1 MTICF
6 ILMFNSAVFKKL
18 EKRDFRTLLG
28 IEAGMKSH
36 QWVPLEM
43 ISEFAKLRDKEVSY
57 RINRLLELG
66 VIKKTIV
73 PYEGCKIY
81 FKGYD
86 MLALGML
93 TKRGLSAIGERIGVG
108 KESVVYEGIYNDKP
122 AILKFHRA
130 GQTSFKQVTRQRDT
144 GSRGHWIFIAGRA
157 AWREHEALVALHGSV
172 AVPICIDYNRHVVV
186 MSLAPGV
193 ELSKTTVD
201 EPGWFLD
208 QIIEQVRK
216 TYEAGFIHSDLS
228 EYNVFVSPDG
238 VEIIDWPGYVTTK
251 HPQADHLLDRDVK
264 NILTIFNRKYGTVR
278 DHKHVVDYIKTIFSQ
293 KIE

>member
-1 MTICF
+1 
-6 ILMFNSAVFKKL
+6 MFNSAVFKKL
-18 EKRDFRTLLG
+18 EKKDFRTLLG
-28 IEAGMKSH
+28 IEAGMKSY
-36 QWVPLEM
+36 QWVPLE
-43 ISEFAKLRDKEVSY
+43 IIAAFAKLSDKEVLY
-57 RINRLLELG
+57 RIDRLLELG

-93 TKRGLSAIGERIGVG
+93 TRRGLSAIGERIGVG
-108 KESVVYEGIYNDKP
+108 KESVVYEGIYDDAP
-122 AILKFHRA
+122 VILKFHRA

-144 GSRGHWIFIAGRA
+144 GTRDHWIFIAGRA

-172 AVPICIDYNRHVVV
+172 ATPRCIDHNRHVVV
-186 MSLAPGV
+186 MSVAPGV
-193 ELSKTTVD
+193 ELSKTSVD
-201 EPGWFLD
+201 DPDWFLD
-208 QIIEQVRK
+208 LIIEQVRK
-216 TYEAGFIHSDLS
+216 THEFGFIHSDLS

-251 HPQADHLLDRDVK
+251 HLQADYLLDRDVK

-278 DHKHVVDYIKTIFSQ
+278 DHKKVVEYVKDL
-293 KIE
+293 